1 MGSFGGYKFEGC
13 EIRAV
18 ADGIERIIVRG
29 GAFLRLIGCNC
40 GRLRLGEFF
49 RLLLLGLFGL
59 LLNDCLKRSGV
70 LLGIARYPGQ
80 AALNGELCDVG
91 VHLIGDEV
99 LCPEQLLGVLAGDRH
114 VQPVLV
120 SLGDHQP
127 GGVVAFVHFNP
138 PNLMLGRT

>member
-1 MGSFGGYKFEGC
+1 M
-13 EIRAV
+13 
-18 ADGIERIIVRG
+18 RG
-29 GAFLRLIGCNC
+29 GAFLRLV
-40 GRLRLGEFF
+40 GRSFRRPRLGRFF

-59 LLNDCLKRSGV
+59 LLNDCLKRSGILFGV
-70 LLGIARYPGQ
+70 ARCPGQ
-80 AALNGELCDVG
+80 TALNGELCDVG

-120 SLGDHQP
+120 SLGDYQP